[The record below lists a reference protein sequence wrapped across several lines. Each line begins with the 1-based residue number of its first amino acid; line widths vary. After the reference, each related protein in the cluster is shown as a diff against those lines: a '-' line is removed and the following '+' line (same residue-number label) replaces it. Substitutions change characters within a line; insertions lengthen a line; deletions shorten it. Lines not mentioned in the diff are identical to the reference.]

1 MKSVKIFL
9 SAVALFS
16 VLAACQK
23 PVPEPDP
30 NIVLDQKELS
40 FTQAA
45 GSQTVTFLSTRD
57 WAVKNLPDW
66 VAAEP
71 ERGKASDSKQTV
83 TIKVLENT
91 GKDRN
96 CSITFSIGLVKEYLT
111 IKQAG
116 PGGEDKPGDGT
127 LDNPYKASEAVAVAK
142 ALDSGA
148 ETANKV
154 YVKGF
159 VKEFNTSK
167 HEDGIKNYGNAL
179 FYITDDN
186 TYKGDAFYCYQVY
199 YLGGK
204 KFTSVDQIK
213 VGDEVIIYGKLTNYN
228 GTAET
233 VGKGAAYIYSLNG
246 KTEGGG
252 DEPDPGPIDP
262 ITGTNLVS
270 NGSFET
276 WTGDKPEG
284 WDFTSGNAELK
295 KSSDSKEGT
304 VSCEILGVADANKRL
319 MSKPY
324 TLKAGTYQIQAYVKG
339 EGQYRVGYAKLTNGK
354 VADTQ
359 NDYIYIDVDPVQATS
374 GWEQHIVQF
383 TLTDQTQVS
392 VNFMNNKKGNG
403 KSILVDDVKLVT
415 KDGGVIE
422 GDDPG
427 PASVVDATVAQVI
440 SEKKTDVIYRLKGT
454 VSKFNSQYCSF
465 DITDNTGSIYVYSV
479 TSETK
484 SEYKDKLKDGDTV
497 TIEGEYQFYASKNQ
511 DEIVNAKI
519 TEWKSAGGEGG
530 EEGDD
535 DTPDPSTLTQI
546 TCKEFNALPKDD
558 DGWYILEGEVQ
569 SITQA
574 TYGNLYIKDAS
585 GETAYIY
592 GVKTATGESQKFNTL
607 GVEIGD
613 VLKIYGQHAIYV
625 DSNNAETVEMKNAVY
640 ISHTK
645 GADQEVNSILTL
657 TFPDDNSAANKVN
670 GYDDPWVAKT
680 GNYSFD
686 MVAFNNYEWKNWTY
700 IRCGRKK
707 ESVASITTSNAIDDK
722 VGSIIVTFDSIEKS
736 DVNSIKLYVSAN
748 KDFNSV
754 DETVSVTPDL
764 GNVEFGIKAP
774 AAGKYYKLEF
784 DCKASSKNKNG
795 FVQISKIVFV
805 AAE

>member
-57 WAVKNLPDW
+57 WAVKNLPEW

-71 ERGKASDSKQTV
+71 ERGKASDSKQSV

-252 DEPDPGPIDP
+252 DDPDPGPIDP

-304 VSCEILGVADANKRL
+304 VSCEILGVADANRRL

-324 TLKAGTYQIQAYVKG
+324 ILKAGTYQIQAYVKG

-383 TLTDQTQVS
+383 TLTEQTQVS

-403 KSILVDDVKLVT
+403 KSVLVDDVKLVT

-465 DITDNTGSIYVYSV
+465 DITDNTGLIYVYSV

-546 TCKEFNALPKDD
+546 TCKEFNALPESDQ
-558 DGWYILEGEVQ
+558 GWYILEGEVV
-569 SITQA
+569 SIENT
-574 TYGNLYIKDAS
+574 TYGRLYIKDAS
-585 GETAYIY
+585 GEMAYIY
-592 GVKTATGESQKFNTL
+592 GVRTAAGETQKFSTL
-607 GVEIGD
+607 EVETGD
-613 VLKIYGQHAIYV
+613 VLKVFGPHTIYGENKV
-625 DSNNAETVEMKNAVY
+625 VEMKDAVY

-645 GADQEVNSILTL
+645 GEHPEVPAVVTL
-657 TFPDDNSAANKVN
+657 SFPDDNKESNKISSYSEN
-670 GYDDPWVAKT
+670 WEAKKDT
-680 GNYSFD
+680 YTFNISC
-686 MVAFNNYEWKNWTY
+686 FNNNSWKNDWSY
-700 IRCGRKK
+700 IKCGTKNGDTK
-707 ESVASITTSNAIDDK
+707 AYIATADAIAKAVGSVIVIIDKISDDATSVVNSAKLIVASNADFSQNVQTVDIPVSIGSHTLNVPTSGPNL
-722 VGSIIVTFDSIEKS
+722 F
-736 DVNSIKLYVSAN
+736 
-748 KDFNSV
+748 
-754 DETVSVTPDL
+754 
-764 GNVEFGIKAP
+764 
-774 AAGKYYKLEF
+774 YKLEF
-784 DCKASSKNKNG
+784 DVKKAKANG
-795 FVQISKIVFV
+795 VIQISKIIY
-805 AAE
+805 AEAQ